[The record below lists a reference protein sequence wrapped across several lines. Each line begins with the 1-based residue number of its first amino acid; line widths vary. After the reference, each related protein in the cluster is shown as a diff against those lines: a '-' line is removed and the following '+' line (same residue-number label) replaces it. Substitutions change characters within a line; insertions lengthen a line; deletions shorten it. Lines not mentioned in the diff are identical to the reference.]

1 MKKIAFAIALIGTAF
16 STSALAQNLDLNPS
30 WYVSPSLNYTNT
42 DNRFGLNKDGQGLGL
57 RFGKALNQDWD
68 LQLGGST
75 ARTKQSGSTFRQN
88 TLSVDGLYM
97 LSREAISP
105 FLLVSGGAQNDKLS
119 KAVIDKSKTSPFIG
133 LGLGLQANL
142 TEQLALQADFR
153 RNRAFM
159 DSGSFGFNRS
169 YTSYFTVGLNY
180 VFDKI
185 AKPAPVIKAEP
196 APAPAPAPVKQ
207 PEPAPVL
214 PPPPPAPKFEKYT
227 LSSTELFAFDSAVLA
242 SAQPKLDEIAKALK
256 ESTSISNVVISGFT
270 DRLGSDKY
278 NLALSEKRANAVRDY
293 LVNSGIAASRLNAVG
308 KGESNPVVTCTNKKR
323 VDLIKCLEPNRR
335 VEVEQMTFERR
346 VN

>member
-1 MKKIAFAIALIGTAF
+1 MKKIALAIALIGTAF
-16 STSALAQNLDLNPS
+16 SSSALAQNLDLNPS
-30 WYVSPSLNYTNT
+30 WYVAPSVNYTNS
-42 DNRFGLNKDGQGLGL
+42 DNRFGLDKNGQGAGL

-68 LQLGGST
+68 LQLGGSS
-75 ARTKQSGSTFRQN
+75 ARTKQAGSTYRQN
-88 TLSVDGLYM
+88 TLSADGLYI
-97 LSREAISP
+97 LSREAIRP

-119 KAVIDKSKTSPFIG
+119 KAVINKSKTSPFIG

-180 VFDKI
+180 VFDKVV
-185 AKPAPVIKAEP
+185 KPAPVIKQEP
-196 APAPAPAPVKQ
+196 TPAPVVQ
-207 PEPAPVL
+207 PEPAPL
-214 PPPPPAPKFEKYT
+214 PPPPPPAPKFEKYT

-256 ESTSISNVVISGFT
+256 ESASVSNVVISGFT

-323 VDLIKCLEPNRR
+323 VVLIKCLEPNRR